1 MNWFFILITL
11 FVSQVST
18 GQIRIDH
25 VIAVVPDLE
34 EAKQGYI
41 RKGFR
46 IKEGRPH
53 ENGLLNAHVKF
64 PNHSSFELM
73 TVQGIAI
80 DATAR
85 QYQKLLTEREGGAFI
100 ALTGHHTDSLKT
112 WLKELNIAFIET
124 SGKLWDYLSF
134 PQDSYLAH
142 LFFIDYHIDTNTL
155 NDPTDHPNGMTRIQN
170 VEIEGGQKVRQFL
183 EHVGLRLD
191 EKTSAFST
199 PTGDIRLI
207 QRANEK
213 KRPRLLS
220 ITFAGIEAGPLE
232 INW

>member
-1 MNWFFILITL
+1 MNWFFILIAL
-11 FVSQVST
+11 FVTQIST

-34 EAKQGYI
+34 EATQAYV

-46 IKEGRPH
+46 IKEGRLH

-64 PNHSSFELM
+64 INNSSFELM
-73 TVQGIAI
+73 TVQGLAT

-85 QYQKLLTEREGGAFI
+85 QYEKLLTEREEGVFL

-112 WLKELNIAFIET
+112 WLKELDIAFIET
-124 SGKLWDYLSF
+124 NGKLWDYLSF
-134 PQDSYLAH
+134 PQDSHLAH
-142 LFFIDYHIDTNTL
+142 LFFIDYHFDMNTL
-155 NDPTDHPNGMTRIQN
+155 NAPANHPNGITRIQN
-170 VEIEGGQKVRQFL
+170 VEIEGGQKVRQFF

-191 EKTSAFST
+191 EKTAAFST

-213 KRPRLLS
+213 KRPRLVS
-220 ITFAGIEAGPLE
+220 ITFAGVKSGSLE